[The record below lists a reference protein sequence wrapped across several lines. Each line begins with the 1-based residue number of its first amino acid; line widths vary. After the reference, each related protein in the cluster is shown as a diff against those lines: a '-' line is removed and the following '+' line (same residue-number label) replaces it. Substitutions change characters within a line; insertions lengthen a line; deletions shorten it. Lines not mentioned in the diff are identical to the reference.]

1 MISDPSPARRSSKAK
16 ALGLR
21 LKREQMVY
29 FPLKAAILIAQLHW
43 NLVWKSSNLLLLV
56 AIMDWLSTQTL
67 MMVKLIG
74 RMDLDLDLDLEL
86 HHHAAPSTPTIVKVK
101 F

>member
-1 MISDPSPARRSSKAK
+1 
-16 ALGLR
+16 
-21 LKREQMVY
+21 MVY

-67 MMVKLIG
+67 MMVEARPPAWNKMELIG
-74 RMDLDLDLDLEL
+74 RMDLDLDLEL